1 VDSRRSVGE
10 DSADDLG
17 PHPRD
22 IRARAC
28 GVEHWQRGAHVDV
41 SAVSERGW
49 PVGPA
54 RQLVEPA
61 RAAVGIGPRGGKM
74 HLVPEM
80 K

>member
-1 VDSRRSVGE
+1 
-10 DSADDLG
+10 
-17 PHPRD
+17 
-22 IRARAC
+22 
-28 GVEHWQRGAHVDV
+28 VEHWQRGAHVEV

-80 K
+80 KQSVQLAFNPFPFSFLHSFLFSFFQI